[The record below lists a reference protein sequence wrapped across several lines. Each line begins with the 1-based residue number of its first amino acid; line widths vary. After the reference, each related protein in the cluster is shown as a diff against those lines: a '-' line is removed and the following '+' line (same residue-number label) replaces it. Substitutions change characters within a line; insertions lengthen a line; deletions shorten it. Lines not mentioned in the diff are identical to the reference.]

1 MAATTDSVLEAA
13 VDLAR
18 EVVAEVSEHGVG
30 EHLGFYLEGDRV
42 GTHRF
47 AALEPG
53 YVGWHWAVVM
63 SRAPRSRTATVSEV
77 ELLPGRGALLAPA
90 WLPWSE
96 RLRPGDVGP
105 GDVLPYQPDD
115 PRLEQGYE
123 QTSDEDA
130 DRLAIY
136 ELGLGRPRVLSPYGR
151 DEAFKRWYEGDH
163 GPNSDIARKA
173 KAQCST
179 CGFFMKMA
187 GSARLVFGVCANE
200 WSPSDGRVV
209 SMDHGCG
216 AHSETDEPKR
226 RSDWVQS
233 DPVIDEGRMDVIERG
248 ELEPAVVDHAEES
261 GSAASA
267 PATRGDDAGSDAQ
280 DQHGTHTQG
289 EPDSQSVT
297 GRGALIVPGRA
308 DVATDASE

>member
-1 MAATTDSVLEAA
+1 MAALTDSVLEAA

-30 EHLGFYLEGDRV
+30 DHLGFYLEGDRV
-42 GTHRF
+42 GTHMF

-63 SRAPRSRTATVSEV
+63 SRAPRSRTATISEV

-90 WLPWSE
+90 WLPWAE

-105 GDVLPYQPDD
+105 ADVLPYQPDD

-136 ELGLGRPRVLSPYGR
+136 ELGLGRPRVLSPEGR

-163 GPNSDIARKA
+163 GPNAESARRSEA
-173 KAQCST
+173 PCST

-200 WSPSDGRVV
+200 WSPSDGKVV

-216 AHSETDEPKR
+216 AHSETDAPKR

-233 DPVIDEGRMDVIERG
+233 EPVIDEGRMEVIDLREPDESTSEESAPEAEERPSRRRRTSDRTPGDEAKDETRG
-248 ELEPAVVDHAEES
+248 EVPARTD
-261 GSAASA
+261 A
-267 PATRGDDAGSDAQ
+267 PVA
-280 DQHGTHTQG
+280 
-289 EPDSQSVT
+289 
-297 GRGALIVPGRA
+297 GRGALIVPGRPTTA
-308 DVATDASE
+308 